1 QAYRMRYRASF
12 GGAESVR
19 ASSGDPQY
27 PPPGAT
33 INYWLGPDVRGPV
46 SLEIADSQGRVVRRF
61 SSAAVGESMQPPEQ
75 PGMRRPELEQTGTP
89 RLPAV
94 SGLNRF
100 VWDLAH
106 PGPWDSNPRR
116 SGRNGPMATPGTYTV
131 RVSAD
136 GVTGSEP
143 LLVRMDPRAVA
154 DGAGAAEVRQLLA
167 HNISVRDLVT
177 DVNRAVARVQTARRA
192 VPSANGIAPER
203 LTAIEKRLVTPAVR
217 YSQPGLQAQIQYLYG
232 AVMDADQVVGGD
244 AVARYDVLR
253 KELDSLLAELRNL
266 QGSQ

>member
-1 QAYRMRYRASF
+1 
-12 GGAESVR
+12 
-19 ASSGDPQY
+19 
-27 PPPGAT
+27 
-33 INYWLGPDVRGPV
+33 
-46 SLEIADSQGRVVRRF
+46 
-61 SSAAVGESMQPPEQ
+61 
-75 PGMRRPELEQTGTP
+75 
-89 RLPAV
+89 
-94 SGLNRF
+94 
-100 VWDLAH
+100 
-106 PGPWDSNPRR
+106 
-116 SGRNGPMATPGTYTV
+116 MATPGTYTV